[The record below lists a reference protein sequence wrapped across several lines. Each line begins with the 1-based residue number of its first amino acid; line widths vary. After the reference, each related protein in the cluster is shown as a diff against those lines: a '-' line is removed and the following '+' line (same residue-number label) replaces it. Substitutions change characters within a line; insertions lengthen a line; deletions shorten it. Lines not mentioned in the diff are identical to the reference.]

1 MKLTLEGMKNTAAFQ
16 NAGILLPGY
25 DVAAVS
31 KKAKQAP
38 RWAHF
43 GIGNIFRIFI
53 GGIADGLLEAG
64 VLDRGLTC
72 IETFDY
78 DVVDKIY
85 TPYDN
90 LGLSVILHA
99 DGTRTYKVLGS
110 MAEAVKAQSS
120 DPAHWARL
128 KEVFRSK
135 ELQLISFTIT
145 EKGYAL
151 AGSDGIYFP
160 FIQSDIDNGP
170 EKATSAMAVLTAM
183 LYVRYQD
190 SRTPIALVSMDNC
203 SHNGDLLRHSVLT
216 MAREWQKKGYVTED
230 FLTWLG
236 DETQVSFPWTMIDK
250 ITPRPS
256 DAIAADLE
264 TLGVEDMA
272 PVITSKRTYIA
283 PFINAEQPQYLVIE
297 DRFPNGRP
305 ELEKGFGVYLA
316 DRATVNLSERMKVT
330 ACLNPVHSATGPVG
344 VVLGEELYAKMLNTN
359 PDMMKMARMVAYDEG
374 LPMIEDPKILSPK
387 AFTDELFTDRFPNEY
402 LGDTNLRLATD
413 TSQGVGVRFGETI
426 KAYVKKYGSAERLT
440 AIPLGIAGWLRY
452 MLGVDDMG
460 NTYELAPDPMVPEI
474 QAALSSVVF
483 GNPESLTD
491 QLHPILS
498 NEKVFFIDLY
508 KAGLGEKIEGMFR
521 EMIAG
526 KGSTKATI
534 HKYMNL

>member
-1 MKLTLEGMKNTAAFQ
+1 MKLTLEGIKSTTVFQ
-16 NAGILLPGY
+16 KAGILLPGY

-120 DPAHWARL
+120 DPAYWARL

-230 FLTWLG
+230 FLAWLG

-264 TLGVEDMA
+264 ALGVEDMA

-374 LPMIEDPKILSPK
+374 LPMVEDPKILSPK

-426 KAYVKKYGSAERLT
+426 KAYMKKYGSAERLT

-521 EMIAG
+521 EMING

-534 HKYMNL
+534 HKYMNR

>member
-1 MKLTLEGMKNTAAFQ
+1 MKLTLEGIKNTTVFQ
-16 NAGILLPGY
+16 KAGILLPGY

-230 FLTWLG
+230 FLAWLG

-264 TLGVEDMA
+264 ALGVEDMA

-374 LPMIEDPKILSPK
+374 LPMVEDPRILSPK

-426 KAYVKKYGSAERLT
+426 KAYMKKYGSAERLT

-508 KAGLGEKIEGMFR
+508 KAGLGEKIEWMFR
-521 EMIAG
+521 EMING

-534 HKYMNL
+534 HKYMNR

>member
-1 MKLTLEGMKNTAAFQ
+1 MKLTLEGIKNTTVFQ
-16 NAGILLPGY
+16 KAGILLPGY

-53 GGIADGLLEAG
+53 GGIADGLLEDG

-230 FLTWLG
+230 FLAWLG

-264 TLGVEDMA
+264 ALGVEDMA

-374 LPMIEDPKILSPK
+374 LPMVEDPKILSPK

-426 KAYVKKYGSAERLT
+426 KAYMKKYGSAERLT

-521 EMIAG
+521 EMING

-534 HKYMNL
+534 HKYMNR

>member
-1 MKLTLEGMKNTAAFQ
+1 MKLTLEGIKNTTVFQ
-16 NAGILLPGY
+16 KAGILLPGY

-264 TLGVEDMA
+264 ALGVEDMA

-359 PDMMKMARMVAYDEG
+359 PNMMKMARMVAYDEG
-374 LPMIEDPKILSPK
+374 LPMVEDPRILSPK

-426 KAYVKKYGSAERLT
+426 KAYMKKYGSAERLT

>member
-1 MKLTLEGMKNTAAFQ
+1 MKLTLEGIKNTTVFQ
-16 NAGILLPGY
+16 KAGILLPGY

-264 TLGVEDMA
+264 ALGVEDMA

-374 LPMIEDPKILSPK
+374 LPMVEDPRILSPK

-426 KAYVKKYGSAERLT
+426 KAYMRKYGSAERLT

-474 QAALSSVVF
+474 QAVLSSVVF

-498 NEKVFFIDLY
+498 NEKIFFIDLY

>member
-1 MKLTLEGMKNTAAFQ
+1 MKLTLEGMKNTTVFQ
-16 NAGILLPGY
+16 KAGILLPGY

-264 TLGVEDMA
+264 ALGVEDMA

-374 LPMIEDPKILSPK
+374 LPMVEDPRILSPK

-426 KAYVKKYGSAERLT
+426 KAYTKKYGSAERLT

-474 QAALSSVVF
+474 QTALSSVVF
-483 GNPESLTD
+483 GNPASLTD

-534 HKYMNL
+534 HKYMNR

>member
-1 MKLTLEGMKNTAAFQ
+1 MKLTLEGIKNTTVFQ
-16 NAGILLPGY
+16 KAGILLPGY

-264 TLGVEDMA
+264 ALGVEDMA

-374 LPMIEDPKILSPK
+374 LPMVEDPRILSPK

-426 KAYVKKYGSAERLT
+426 KAYMKKYGSAERLT

-474 QAALSSVVF
+474 QTALSSVVF
-483 GNPESLTD
+483 GNPASLTD

-498 NEKVFFIDLY
+498 NEKIFFIDLY

>member
-1 MKLTLEGMKNTAAFQ
+1 MKLTLEGIKNTTVFQ
-16 NAGILLPGY
+16 KAGILLPGY

-120 DPAHWARL
+120 NPAHWARL

-230 FLTWLG
+230 FLAWLG

-264 TLGVEDMA
+264 ALGVEDMA

-374 LPMIEDPKILSPK
+374 LPMVEDPRILSPK

-426 KAYVKKYGSAERLT
+426 KAYMKKYGSAERLT

-521 EMIAG
+521 EMING

-534 HKYMNL
+534 HKYMNR

>member
-1 MKLTLEGMKNTAAFQ
+1 MKLTLEGIKNTVAFQ
-16 NAGILLPGY
+16 KAGILLPGY

-374 LPMIEDPKILSPK
+374 LPMVEDPKILSPK

-426 KAYVKKYGSAERLT
+426 KAYLKKYGSAERLT

-483 GNPESLTD
+483 GNPASLTD

>member
-1 MKLTLEGMKNTAAFQ
+1 MKLTLEGIKNTTVFQ
-16 NAGILLPGY
+16 KAGILLPGY

-216 MAREWQKKGYVTED
+216 MAMEWQKKGYVTED
-230 FLTWLG
+230 FLAWLG

-264 TLGVEDMA
+264 ALGVEDMA

-344 VVLGEELYAKMLNTN
+344 VVLGEKLYAKMLNTN

-374 LPMIEDPKILSPK
+374 LPMVEDPRILSPK

-426 KAYVKKYGSAERLT
+426 KAYMKKYGSAERLT

-521 EMIAG
+521 EMING

-534 HKYMNL
+534 HKYMNR

>member
-1 MKLTLEGMKNTAAFQ
+1 MKLTLEGIKNTTVFQ
-16 NAGILLPGY
+16 KAGILLPGY

-99 DGTRTYKVLGS
+99 DRTRTYKVLGS

-230 FLTWLG
+230 FLAWLG

-264 TLGVEDMA
+264 ALGVEDMA

-374 LPMIEDPKILSPK
+374 LPMVEDPRILSPK

-426 KAYVKKYGSAERLT
+426 KAYMKKYGSAERLT

-521 EMIAG
+521 EMING

-534 HKYMNL
+534 HKYMNR

>member
-1 MKLTLEGMKNTAAFQ
+1 MKLTLEGMKNTTVFQ
-16 NAGILLPGY
+16 KAGILLPGY

-230 FLTWLG
+230 FLAWLG

-264 TLGVEDMA
+264 ALGVEDMA

-374 LPMIEDPKILSPK
+374 LPMVEDPRILSPK

-426 KAYVKKYGSAERLT
+426 KAYMKKYGSAERLT

-521 EMIAG
+521 EMING

-534 HKYMNL
+534 HKYMNR

>member
-1 MKLTLEGMKNTAAFQ
+1 MKLTLEGIKNTTVFQ
-16 NAGILLPGY
+16 KAGILLPGY

-230 FLTWLG
+230 FLAWLG

-264 TLGVEDMA
+264 ALGVEDMA

-374 LPMIEDPKILSPK
+374 LPMVEDPRILSPK

-426 KAYVKKYGSAERLT
+426 KAYMKKYGSAERLT

-474 QAALSSVVF
+474 QAALSSVVL

-521 EMIAG
+521 EMING

-534 HKYMNL
+534 HKYMNR

>member
-1 MKLTLEGMKNTAAFQ
+1 MKLTLEGIKNTTVFQ
-16 NAGILLPGY
+16 KAGILLPGY

-216 MAREWQKKGYVTED
+216 MAKEWQKKGYVTED
-230 FLTWLG
+230 FLAWLG

-264 TLGVEDMA
+264 ALGVEDMA

-374 LPMIEDPKILSPK
+374 LPMVEDPRILSPK

-426 KAYVKKYGSAERLT
+426 KAYMKKYGSAERLT

-521 EMIAG
+521 EMING

-534 HKYMNL
+534 HKYMNR

>member
-1 MKLTLEGMKNTAAFQ
+1 MKLTLEGIKNTTVFQ
-16 NAGILLPGY
+16 KAGILLPGY

-230 FLTWLG
+230 FLAWLG

-264 TLGVEDMA
+264 ALGVEDMA

-374 LPMIEDPKILSPK
+374 LPMVEDPRILSPK

-426 KAYVKKYGSAERLT
+426 KAYMKKYGSAERLT

-521 EMIAG
+521 EMING

-534 HKYMNL
+534 HKYLNR

>member
-1 MKLTLEGMKNTAAFQ
+1 MKLTLEGIKNTTVFQ
-16 NAGILLPGY
+16 KAGILLPGY

-264 TLGVEDMA
+264 ALGVEDMA

-374 LPMIEDPKILSPK
+374 LPMVEDPRILSPK

-426 KAYVKKYGSAERLT
+426 KAYMKKYGSAERLT

-534 HKYMNL
+534 HKYMTL

>member
-1 MKLTLEGMKNTAAFQ
+1 MMLLLFRKKQSRHLAGHTLASE
-16 NAGILLPGY
+16 
-25 DVAAVS
+25 
-31 KKAKQAP
+31 
-38 RWAHF
+38 
-43 GIGNIFRIFI
+43 IFSGIFI

-230 FLTWLG
+230 FLAWLG

-264 TLGVEDMA
+264 ALGVEDMA

-374 LPMIEDPKILSPK
+374 LPMVEDPRILSPK

-426 KAYVKKYGSAERLT
+426 KAYMKKYGSAERLT

-521 EMIAG
+521 EMING

-534 HKYMNL
+534 HKYMNR

>member
-1 MKLTLEGMKNTAAFQ
+1 MKLTLEGIKNTTVFQ
-16 NAGILLPGY
+16 KSGILLPGY

-230 FLTWLG
+230 FLAWLG

-264 TLGVEDMA
+264 ALGVEDMA

-374 LPMIEDPKILSPK
+374 LPMVEDPKILSPK

-426 KAYVKKYGSAERLT
+426 KAYMKKYGSAERLT

-521 EMIAG
+521 EMING

-534 HKYMNL
+534 HKYMNR

>member
-1 MKLTLEGMKNTAAFQ
+1 MKLTLEGIKNTTVFQ
-16 NAGILLPGY
+16 KAGILLPGY

-99 DGTRTYKVLGS
+99 VGTRTYKVLGS

-128 KEVFRSK
+128 KEVFHSK

-264 TLGVEDMA
+264 ALGVEDMA

-374 LPMIEDPKILSPK
+374 LPMVEDPRILSPK

-426 KAYVKKYGSAERLT
+426 KAYMKKYGSAERLT

>member
-1 MKLTLEGMKNTAAFQ
+1 MRLTLEGIKNTTVFQ
-16 NAGILLPGY
+16 KAGILLPGY

-53 GGIADGLLEAG
+53 GGIADGLLEAS

-264 TLGVEDMA
+264 ALGVEDMT

-374 LPMIEDPKILSPK
+374 LPMVEDPRILSPK

-413 TSQGVGVRFGETI
+413 TSQGVGVRFGKTI
-426 KAYVKKYGSAERLT
+426 KAYMKKYGSAERLT

-483 GNPESLTD
+483 GTPESLTD

>member
-1 MKLTLEGMKNTAAFQ
+1 MKLTLEGMKNTTVFQ
-16 NAGILLPGY
+16 KAGILLPGY

-99 DGTRTYKVLGS
+99 DGSRTYKVLGS

-264 TLGVEDMA
+264 ALGVEDMA

-374 LPMIEDPKILSPK
+374 LPMVEDPRILSPK

-426 KAYVKKYGSAERLT
+426 KAYMKKYGSAERLT

>member
-1 MKLTLEGMKNTAAFQ
+1 MKLTLEGIKNTTVFQ
-16 NAGILLPGY
+16 KAGILLPGY

-264 TLGVEDMA
+264 ALGVEDMA

-374 LPMIEDPKILSPK
+374 LPMVEDPRILSPK
-387 AFTDELFTDRFPNEY
+387 AFTDELFNDRFPNEY

-426 KAYVKKYGSAERLT
+426 KAYMKKYGSAERLT

-474 QAALSSVVF
+474 QTALSSVVF
-483 GNPESLTD
+483 GNPASLTD

-534 HKYMNL
+534 HKYMNR

>member
-1 MKLTLEGMKNTAAFQ
+1 MKLTLEGIKNTTVFQ
-16 NAGILLPGY
+16 KAGILLPGY

-264 TLGVEDMA
+264 ALGVEDMA

-374 LPMIEDPKILSPK
+374 LPMVEDPRILSPK

-426 KAYVKKYGSAERLT
+426 KAYMKKYGSAERLT

-474 QAALSSVVF
+474 QAALSSDVI

-491 QLHPILS
+491 HLHPILS

>member
-1 MKLTLEGMKNTAAFQ
+1 MKLTLEGIKNTTVFQ
-16 NAGILLPGY
+16 KAGILLPGY

-264 TLGVEDMA
+264 ALGVEDMA

-374 LPMIEDPKILSPK
+374 LPMVEDPRILSPK

-426 KAYVKKYGSAERLT
+426 KAYMKKYGSAERLT

-452 MLGVDDMG
+452 MLGVNDMG

-521 EMIAG
+521 EMING

-534 HKYMNL
+534 HKYMNR

>member
-16 NAGILLPGY
+16 KAGILLPGY

-85 TPYDN
+85 TPYDS

-374 LPMIEDPKILSPK
+374 LPMVEDPKILSPK

-426 KAYVKKYGSAERLT
+426 KAYMKKYGSAERLT

-483 GNPESLTD
+483 GNPASLTD

>member
-1 MKLTLEGMKNTAAFQ
+1 MKLTLEGIKNTTVFQ
-16 NAGILLPGY
+16 KAGILLPGY

-230 FLTWLG
+230 FLAWLG

-264 TLGVEDMA
+264 ALGVENMA

-374 LPMIEDPKILSPK
+374 LPMVENPKILSPK

-426 KAYVKKYGSAERLT
+426 KAYMKKYGSAERLT

-521 EMIAG
+521 EMING

-534 HKYMNL
+534 HKYMNR

>member
-1 MKLTLEGMKNTAAFQ
+1 MKLTLEGIKNTTVFQ
-16 NAGILLPGY
+16 KAGILLPGY

-264 TLGVEDMA
+264 ALGVEDMA

-374 LPMIEDPKILSPK
+374 LPMVEDPRILSPK

-426 KAYVKKYGSAERLT
+426 KAYMKKYGSAERLT

-452 MLGVDDMG
+452 MRGVDDMG

>member
-1 MKLTLEGMKNTAAFQ
+1 MKLTLEVIKNTTVFQ
-16 NAGILLPGY
+16 KAGILLPGY

-190 SRTPIALVSMDNC
+190 SRTPITLVSMDNC

-264 TLGVEDMA
+264 ALGVEDMA

-374 LPMIEDPKILSPK
+374 LPMVEDPRILSPK

-426 KAYVKKYGSAERLT
+426 KAYMKKYGSAERLT

>member
-374 LPMIEDPKILSPK
+374 LPMVEDPKILSPK

>member
-1 MKLTLEGMKNTAAFQ
+1 MKLTLEGIKNTTVFQ
-16 NAGILLPGY
+16 KAGILLPGY

-230 FLTWLG
+230 FLAWLG

-264 TLGVEDMA
+264 ALGVENMA

-374 LPMIEDPKILSPK
+374 LPMVEDPRILSPK

-426 KAYVKKYGSAERLT
+426 KAYMKKYGSAERLT

>member
-1 MKLTLEGMKNTAAFQ
+1 MKLTLEGIKNTTVFQ
-16 NAGILLPGY
+16 KAGILLPGY

-230 FLTWLG
+230 FLAWLG

-264 TLGVEDMA
+264 ALGVEDMA

-374 LPMIEDPKILSPK
+374 LPMVEDPRILSPK

-426 KAYVKKYGSAERLT
+426 KAYMKKYGSAERLT

-483 GNPESLTD
+483 GDPSSLTD

-534 HKYMNL
+534 HKYMNR

>member
-1 MKLTLEGMKNTAAFQ
+1 MKLTLEGIKNTTVFQ
-16 NAGILLPGY
+16 KAGILLPGY

-264 TLGVEDMA
+264 ALGVEDMA

-374 LPMIEDPKILSPK
+374 LPMVEDPVILSPK

-426 KAYVKKYGSAERLT
+426 KAYMKKYGSAERLT

>member
-16 NAGILLPGY
+16 KAGILLPGY

-120 DPAHWARL
+120 DPARWALL

-170 EKATSAMAVLTAM
+170 EKATSAMAILTAM

-374 LPMIEDPKILSPK
+374 LPMVEDPKILSPK

-483 GNPESLTD
+483 GNPASLTD

>member
-1 MKLTLEGMKNTAAFQ
+1 MKLTLEGMKNTTVFQ
-16 NAGILLPGY
+16 KAGILLPGY

-43 GIGNIFRIFI
+43 GIGNIFHIFI

-78 DVVDKIY
+78 DVVDKTY

-99 DGTRTYKVLGS
+99 DGSRTYKVLGS

-374 LPMIEDPKILSPK
+374 LPMVEDPRILSPK

-426 KAYVKKYGSAERLT
+426 KAYMKKYGSAERLT

>member
-1 MKLTLEGMKNTAAFQ
+1 MKLTLEGIKNTAAFQ
-16 NAGILLPGY
+16 KAGILLPGY

-230 FLTWLG
+230 FLAWLG

-264 TLGVEDMA
+264 ALGVEDMA

-374 LPMIEDPKILSPK
+374 LPMVEDPRILSPK

-426 KAYVKKYGSAERLT
+426 KAYMKKYGSAERLT